1 MIAALKPARPI
12 PAMRYDDPSVFWDMP
27 GFFYDLPEE
36 AGPTK
41 HTRMAKPKLE
51 LKGLT
56 PLQKVQKTGDL
67 VTATTG
73 NANFATPNPSLTT
86 MTAKAD
92 ALAAAFSA
100 REAAKLTLDEKQAA
114 LEFADADLDGILV
127 AFAAYVESASGGDEQ
142 KILSAGLALKGRPT
156 PIGPMP
162 QVEGLECLVGAAEG
176 QVIPRWKPVK
186 GAKAYELQTC
196 ADPITAAGW
205 MAAGMSTKATLIVNG
220 LPSGGRCWF
229 RVRAIGTA
237 GPGPWSDPA
246 VKTVP

>member
-1 MIAALKPARPI
+1 MIAVLKPARPI

-27 GFFYDLPEE
+27 GFSYDLPDE

-56 PLQKVQKTGDL
+56 PLQKVQKLGDL
-67 VTATTG
+67 VTAATG
-73 NANFATPNPSLTT
+73 NANFPTPNPSLAT
-86 MTAKAD
+86 MTAKGD

-114 LEFADADLDGILV
+114 LEFADGDADGALV
-127 AFAAYVESASGGDEQ
+127 AYAAYVESTSGGDEQ
-142 KILSAGLALKGRPT
+142 KILSAGLAVKGKPT
-156 PIGPMP
+156 PIGPLP
-162 QVEGLECLVGAAEG
+162 QVEGLECVVGATEG
-176 QVIPRWKPVK
+176 QVVPRWKPVK
-186 GAKAYELQTC
+186 GAKAYEIQTC
-196 ADPITAAGW
+196 PDPITAAGW
-205 MAAGMSTKATLIVNG
+205 QAAGMSTKATLIVNG